1 MAKIARV
8 LIFAGIAL
16 LVSGIA
22 IAQEMRPIVLPAPQT
37 HGGKP
42 LMAALALR
50 ATGRDFS
57 GTELPRQTLSNLLW
71 AAWGFNRP
79 KDKMRTAPSAIDWQ
93 ETDIYVV
100 MKTGAY
106 VYDAGANT
114 LKPVVSGDY
123 RALTGTQPFVKDAP
137 VTLVYVADS
146 SRMVIPRDWPQEM
159 QDATQEVMEGL
170 KWADTAAIAE
180 NVYLFAASEGLSTGI
195 RALIDRPQLAA
206 ALKLGDTQAI
216 VMAQCVGFPK
226 KK

>member
-1 MAKIARV
+1 MSRRARF
-8 LIFAGIAL
+8 LMCAGIAL
-16 LVSGIA
+16 LVSGVA
-22 IAQEMRPIVLPAPQT
+22 IAQDLRPIVLPAPQT

-57 GTELPRQTLSNLLW
+57 SAELPRQTLSNLLW
-71 AAWGFNRP
+71 AAWGINRP

-93 ETDIYVV
+93 ETDVYVV
-100 MKTGAY
+100 MKAGTY
-106 VYDAGANT
+106 VYDAAANT
-114 LKPVVSGDY
+114 LKPVVSGDN

-137 VTLVYVADS
+137 VTLVYVADAA
-146 SRMVIPRDWPQEM
+146 RMVIPKDWPQEM

-170 KWADTAAIAE
+170 KWADTAVISQ

-195 RALIDRPQLAA
+195 RALIDRASLAA
-206 ALKLGDTQAI
+206 ALNLGDTQSI
-216 VMAQCVGFPK
+216 IMAQSVGFPK